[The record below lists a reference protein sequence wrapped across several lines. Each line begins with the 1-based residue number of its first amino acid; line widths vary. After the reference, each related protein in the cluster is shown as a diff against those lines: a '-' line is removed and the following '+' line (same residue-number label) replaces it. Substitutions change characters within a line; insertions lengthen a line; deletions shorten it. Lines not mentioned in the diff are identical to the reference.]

1 LSDLLAEFTVY
12 GNPKPKQRPR
22 HGQGRTFTP
31 KATVIAEDAVR
42 AAYRAAYPLAVPT
55 IENIRLE
62 ADFYRATGHHVDGD
76 NLYKLVT
83 DALNKV
89 AYVDDT
95 QITEGEF
102 RRFYGAGDNARTV
115 IRITITDL
123 GENT

>member
-1 LSDLLAEFTVY
+1 MY

-31 KATVIAEDAVR
+31 KETVAAEKRVRDAFKT
-42 AAYRAAYPLAVPT
+42 AYPLFEPT
-55 IENIRLE
+55 IQTVAFE
-62 ADFYRATGHHVDGD
+62 ADFYRATRHSCDLD
-76 NLYKLVT
+76 NLLKLCT

-89 AYVDDT
+89 AFTDDAL
-95 QITEGEF
+95 ITEMHG